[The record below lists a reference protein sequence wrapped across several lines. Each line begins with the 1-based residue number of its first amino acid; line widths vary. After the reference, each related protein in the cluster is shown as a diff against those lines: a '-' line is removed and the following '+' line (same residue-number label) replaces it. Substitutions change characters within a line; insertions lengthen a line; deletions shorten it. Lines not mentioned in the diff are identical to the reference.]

1 MGTFARLARQLV
13 DVVSRPSRRRPDR
26 GRHGGADRPAGQ
38 AGPKATV
45 ATATAR
51 PKIDYAPVSDGDA
64 DPGEVVWTWV
74 PYEEDPKQG
83 KDRPVLVIGRL
94 GTDVAAL
101 RLTSKPHD
109 DRHHVPIGSGPWDG
123 EGRPSWVK
131 LDWLLQLDPDSIR
144 REGAVIDRGRFDKV
158 VAAFEAY

>member
-1 MGTFARLARQLV
+1 MGTFARLARRLV
-13 DVVSRPSRRRPDR
+13 DVVSRPQRRRPGRTDR
-26 GRHGGADRPAGQ
+26 TDRPDRPS
-38 AGPKATV
+38 GPKATV

-74 PYEEDPKQG
+74 PYEDDPKQG

-94 GTDVAAL
+94 GADVAAL

-131 LDWLLQLDPDSIR
+131 LDPLLQLEPESIR
-144 REGAVIDRGRFDKV
+144 REGAVIGRKRFDDV
-158 VAAFEAY
+158 VAAFEAYD

>member
-1 MGTFARLARQLV
+1 MGTLARLARQLV
-13 DVVSRPSRRRPDR
+13 DVVNRPRRRR
-26 GRHGGADRPAGQ
+26 GPATGRPQ
-38 AGPKATV
+38 
-45 ATATAR
+45 
-51 PKIDYAPVSDGDA
+51 IDYAPVSDGDA

-74 PYEEDPKQG
+74 PYEEDPKRG

-109 DRHHVPIGSGPWDG
+109 DRHHVAIGSGPWDG

-131 LDWLLQLDPDSIR
+131 LDGLLQLDPESIR
-144 REGAVIDRGRFDKV
+144 REGAVIARDRFDKV
-158 VAAFEAY
+158 VAAFSNY